1 MPLLKKYWP
10 HASAIFSGILL
21 ALCFP
26 HYDFANLIWVWQA
39 PLLAALWFSNPVNPD
54 TPRWRYGFFLGYLAG
69 VSFFVLNVSW
79 ITEISKVAGTI
90 WSGVAALFCMTVYLA
105 IYFAL
110 FGAFA
115 ATVGRWIISESTGK
129 GKAALFDQSIAVL
142 KAAFLNGS
150 VWCGLEWLRGIA
162 FTGYGWNGLGVALE
176 NQLLLV
182 QFADV
187 IGITGYGFIMMFAGV
202 IGFATIVRLVH
213 EVRDRQRLKPHL
225 DFALGVTMIIGL
237 FLYGVGKVN
246 FRPQESIDVK
256 ARIMQMNI
264 PLEDKW
270 SEETALRQK
279 IVFDY
284 RDLTR
289 VFVETAQPDLVLW
302 PETSLP
308 GHFSFKWVQE
318 FLNDQV
324 LKGDDFYLLAG
335 LEETNLQATE
345 IYNTITLMKG
355 STESYQMHKKVH
367 LVPLGEYIPFRGK
380 LPFFEWIAGGII
392 EADFVPGDSHEP
404 LTMEKDGH
412 DIGIVPLIC
421 FEDTVPRHAR
431 QFIRPG
437 PQIIVNVTND
447 GWFND
452 SAEVEQ
458 HFNNAIFRCIE
469 LRRPMIRA
477 ANSGISAFI
486 DSRGSLYEHDSQDTY
501 PRILRDEA
509 TGSTRIRGSLPGTV
523 EVDLNPPMTIYARMG
538 DTFSVVMGGL
548 SLLATAL
555 YLLRSRRS
563 RRNHL
568 INARPSSSGA

>member
-1 MPLLKKYWP
+1 MPHLKNYWP
-10 HASAIFSGILL
+10 HGCAILSGILL

-39 PLLAALWFSNPVNPD
+39 PLLAALWFSNPSGAD
-54 TPRWRYGFFLGYLAG
+54 TPRWRYGFFLGYLSG
-69 VSFFVLNVSW
+69 VSFFVLNINW
-79 ITEISKVAGTI
+79 ITEISKVSGTI
-90 WSGVAALFCMTVYLA
+90 LSGVAALFCLTVYFA
-105 IYFAL
+105 VYFAL
-110 FGAFA
+110 LGAFA
-115 ATVGRWIISESTGK
+115 ATVGRWVIPEPTGK
-129 GKAALFDQSIAVL
+129 GKADLFDQSIAVL
-142 KAAFLNGS
+142 KVAFLNGAA
-150 VWCGLEWLRGIA
+150 WCGLEWLRGLV
-162 FTGYGWNGLGVALE
+162 FTGFGWNGLGVALE

-202 IGFATIVRLVH
+202 IGFATVVRLVH

-225 DFALGVTMIIGL
+225 DFALGVAMIIGL
-237 FLYGVGKVN
+237 FLYGVSKVN
-246 FRPQESIDVK
+246 YRPAESVDVR
-256 ARIMQMNI
+256 ARIMQLNI
-264 PLEDKW
+264 SMEDKW
-270 SEETALRQK
+270 SEEIKLRQK
-279 IVFDY
+279 VVFDY

-318 FLNDQV
+318 FLNDDV

-335 LEETNLQATE
+335 LEDTNLQESE

-355 STESYQMHKKVH
+355 STETYQMHKKVH

-392 EADFVPGDSHEP
+392 EADFAPGDSHEP
-404 LTMEKDGH
+404 LTMVKDGH
-412 DIGIVPLIC
+412 DIDIIPLIC

-469 LRRPMIRA
+469 LRRPMIRC
-477 ANSGISAFI
+477 ANTGISAFI

-501 PRILRDEA
+501 PRILRDET

-523 EVDLNPPMTIYARMG
+523 EVDLNPPVTVYARIGDAFSIAMG
-538 DTFSVVMGGL
+538 CLALLVAGL
-548 SLLATAL
+548 HF
-555 YLLRSRRS
+555 LRNRAPQRT
-563 RRNHL
+563 
-568 INARPSSSGA
+568 